1 MNILE
6 KIVEEQ
12 KNKFK
17 YLEQKYKIKK
27 KIKIKS
33 KFIKN
38 IEDNN
43 LNKKTSIIAE
53 FKRYSPS
60 IKEFKKI
67 KHIGEIINQ
76 YELSNV
82 TCISIL
88 TDKNFGGS
96 LNDIK
101 IAKQFTNK
109 PIIRKDFILDK
120 IQIYESAYYGA
131 DAILLIARIL
141 TEKKLLQLEKYA
153 HSLGLDVLIEIES
166 KKDLSK
172 IKNTKTKLIGIN
184 NRNLALQKIDITK
197 TIKLSSK
204 IKEKIIVS
212 ESGLTIKNIN
222 IIKENNINT
231 FLIGGS
237 ILNNMNIKKYIGD
250 ITKQS

>member
-1 MNILE
+1 MNILD
-6 KIVEEQ
+6 KIVGEQ
-12 KNKFK
+12 KNKLE
-17 YLEQKYKIKK
+17 YLEQKYKFKK
-27 KIKIKS
+27 RIKINS

-38 IEDNN
+38 IETNN
-43 LNKKTSIIAE
+43 LNEKTSIIAE

-60 IKEFKKI
+60 VEKFKKI
-67 KHIGEIINQ
+67 KHIGQIINQ
-76 YELSNV
+76 YELSSV

-101 IAKQFTNK
+101 IAKKFTNK

-120 IQIYESAYYGA
+120 IQIYESALFGT

-141 TEKKLLQLEKYA
+141 TEEKLLKLEEYA
-153 HSLGLDVLIEIES
+153 HYLGLDVLIEIES

-172 IKNTKTKLIGIN
+172 IRNTKTKLIGIN
-184 NRNLALQKIDITK
+184 NRNLALQTIDITK
-197 TIKLSSK
+197 TINLSSK

-212 ESGLTIKNIN
+212 ESGLTVKNIN
-222 IIKENNINT
+222 LIKEKNINT

-237 ILNNMNIKKYIGD
+237 ILDNKNIKNYISD
-250 ITKQS
+250 INKQS